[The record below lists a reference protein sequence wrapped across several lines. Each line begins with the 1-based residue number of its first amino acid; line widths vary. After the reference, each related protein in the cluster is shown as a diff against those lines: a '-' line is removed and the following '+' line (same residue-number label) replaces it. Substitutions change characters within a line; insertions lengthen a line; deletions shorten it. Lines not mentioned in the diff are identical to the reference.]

1 MSRVESERQ
10 WLVEGPF
17 QWPERIG
24 GHRGGCTEQRVVID
38 RYFDTGDR
46 SLSRLG
52 ATLRL
57 RTQEGDL
64 VATLKRPLADDR
76 PGARRRLEL
85 ETPVDGAPAE
95 SPPFVAARDLVQGQ
109 EVVEFGVVRTE
120 RLARSYRGGG
130 GPIEAVLDEVVYPD
144 GGREWRV
151 EAEGAPEDID
161 DFAAALATF
170 VELTP
175 ARRGKVGELRRRLQ
189 SEPST

>member
-1 MSRVESERQ
+1 MSRIESERQ

-85 ETPVDGAPAE
+85 ETPVDGAP
-95 SPPFVAARDLVQGQ
+95 
-109 EVVEFGVVRTE
+109 
-120 RLARSYRGGG
+120 
-130 GPIEAVLDEVVYPD
+130 
-144 GGREWRV
+144 
-151 EAEGAPEDID
+151 EDID

-175 ARRGKVGELRRRLQ
+175 ARSGKVGELRRRLQ

>member
-130 GPIEAVLDEVVYPD
+130 GSIEAVLDKVVYPD

-151 EAEGAPEDID
+151 EAEGAPQDID